1 MMTSCAAKDEH
12 TRRVC
17 ILQAGYLKEFHKA
30 EGILST
36 PDGGDLF
43 STVDGR
49 LSVRLNCDDG
59 RELDL
64 KLMSLS
70 LVDDEELLLATDKGY
85 WVCKILEE

>member
-1 MMTSCAAKDEH
+1 MQYIKDGRIKLDRSRFQGSA
-12 TRRVC
+12 T
-17 ILQAGYLKEFHKA
+17 YLKEFHKA